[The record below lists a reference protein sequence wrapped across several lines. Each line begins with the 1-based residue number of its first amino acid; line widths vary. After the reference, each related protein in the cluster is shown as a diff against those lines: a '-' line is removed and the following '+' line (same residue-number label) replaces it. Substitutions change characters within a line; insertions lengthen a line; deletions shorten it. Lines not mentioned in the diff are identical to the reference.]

1 MSCFIMDNASKAL
14 IMAGA
19 VLIAVILV
27 SLGMLLISSGQ
38 TQVED
43 AINMSDANA
52 VAAYNNQFLQFQGE
66 QRGTAVIQLI
76 NRAISSNEKHIETV
90 QVNSGEADAADIN
103 GITRNAKYDVTF
115 QYDGGLISNII
126 IEAAS

>member
-1 MSCFIMDNASKAL
+1 MDNASKAL

-52 VAAYNNQFLQFQGE
+52 VAAFNNQFLQFQGD
-66 QRGTAVIQLI
+66 QRGTAVIQLY
-76 NRAISSNEKHIETV
+76 NRILASNEKHIEDVTIGGSTASENHV
-90 QVNSGEADAADIN
+90 N
-103 GITRNAKYDVTF
+103 GITRNHKYDVDF
-115 QYDGGLISNII
+115 QYAEGLIYNVVVIDVTNNNN
-126 IEAAS
+126 

>member
-1 MSCFIMDNASKAL
+1 MDNASKAL

>member
-1 MSCFIMDNASKAL
+1 MDNASKAL

-90 QVNSGEADAADIN
+90 QVNTGEADAADIN

-126 IEAAS
+126 IEPAS

>member
-1 MSCFIMDNASKAL
+1 MDNASKAL

-52 VAAYNNQFLQFQGE
+52 VAAFNNQFLQFQGE
-66 QRGTAVIQLI
+66 QRGTAVIQLY
-76 NRAISSNEKHIETV
+76 NRIMASNEKHIETV
-90 QVNSGEADAADIN
+90 QINGGDADAGDIN
-103 GITRNAKYDVTF
+103 GVIRNNKYTVSF
-115 QYDGGLISNII
+115 QYADGLISNVIV
-126 IEAAS
+126 E

>member
-1 MSCFIMDNASKAL
+1 MDNASKAL

-52 VAAYNNQFLQFQGE
+52 VAAFNNQFLQFQGE
-66 QRGTAVIQLI
+66 QRGTAVIQLY
-76 NRAISSNEKHIETV
+76 NRVLASNEKHIE
-90 QVNSGEADAADIN
+90 QVTIGDSDTAPTAEVIN
-103 GITRNAKYDVTF
+103 GVIRNNKYKVTF
-115 QYDGGLISNII
+115 QYDGGLVSKVIAENLSS
-126 IEAAS
+126 AS

>member
-1 MSCFIMDNASKAL
+1 MDNASKAL

-52 VAAYNNQFLQFQGE
+52 VAAFNNQFLQFQGD

-76 NRAISSNEKHIETV
+76 NRIEASNAKHIE
-90 QVNSGEADAADIN
+90 QVDCEKQIN
-103 GITRNAKYDVTF
+103 DVKRNAKYKVTF
-115 QYDGGLISNII
+115 EYELGLIKKVSVSDPGTSIP
-126 IEAAS
+126 ES